1 MAYRS
6 ANVRQRAHGRHWCA
20 LLAVASLLGACR
32 ESHPDAGA
40 AAGPAPSASRSTP
53 KAPRSELVVLAA
65 TSLKSAFEALEDDFE
80 AKWQDVDVRFAFA
93 GTQELRR
100 QLEAGAR
107 ADVFASADERHM
119 QALVDQGLVEA
130 PVVFTENVPVLVA
143 YAHSKTPVTTF
154 AGLAQA
160 ERIVLGVPEVPIGRY
175 SLQILERAETK
186 FGGGFKASVER
197 HVVSKDFNV
206 RQVLSKVTLGEAD
219 AAIVY
224 HSDVTPPDR
233 NVRVVTIP
241 EDVNVTAR
249 YPVAM
254 LKASTQPA
262 HARAWIAL
270 LRSPVGRA
278 TLQSTG
284 FRPTADDAHR

>member
-1 MAYRS
+1 MLRS
-6 ANVRQRAHGRHWCA
+6 ANVRQRLHHRWWS
-20 LLAVASLLGACR
+20 LLGLVTLLGACR
-32 ESHPDAGA
+32 ESPRDGA
-40 AAGPAPSASRSTP
+40 AGGQTATFAPSSP
-53 KAPRSELVVLAA
+53 KAQRSELIVLAA
-65 TSLKSAFEALEDDFE
+65 TSLKDAFETLEDDFE
-80 AKWQDVDVRFAFA
+80 AKSPGVDVRFAFA

-119 QALVDQGLVEA
+119 QALLDQGLVAA
-130 PVVFTENVPVLVA
+130 PVVFAENVPVLVT
-143 YAHSKTPVTTF
+143 YAHSKTSVTTF
-154 AGLAQA
+154 AELPEA

-175 SLQILERAETK
+175 SLQILERAEAQL
-186 FGGGFKASVER
+186 GAGFKAKVER
-197 HVVSKDFNV
+197 RVVSKDLNV

-224 HSDVTPPDR
+224 RSDVAPPNR
-233 NVRVVTIP
+233 NVRVVAIP

-249 YPVAM
+249 YPVATVS
-254 LKASTQPA
+254 ASPEPD

-278 TLQSTG
+278 ALESAG
-284 FRPTADDAHR
+284 FRPTSDVASN